1 MSDNPFIWTQNSGA
15 TTDNQTRAEGLFRRA
30 RGGSAE
36 QQRMI
41 DRMREY
47 TDRRFR
53 QERERQM
60 FNLPS
65 IPTETVTLSDGS
77 RVIVEEGDL
86 PPQQPKPVTG
96 LMETEYSKL
105 PEDIRKRI
113 DNAWVGVQV
122 EYSPLIPESAS
133 SEVRTQMI
141 KGLREKIIEMDAF
154 QTVERLDRGDNT
166 VERLEVYV
174 FSQQDWLSI
183 IIDAFY
189 AGVDYA
195 NKQTTPEK

>member
-47 TDRRFR
+47 TDRTFR

-65 IPTETVTLSDGS
+65 IPTMDGERPNS
-77 RVIVEEGDL
+77 REERDL